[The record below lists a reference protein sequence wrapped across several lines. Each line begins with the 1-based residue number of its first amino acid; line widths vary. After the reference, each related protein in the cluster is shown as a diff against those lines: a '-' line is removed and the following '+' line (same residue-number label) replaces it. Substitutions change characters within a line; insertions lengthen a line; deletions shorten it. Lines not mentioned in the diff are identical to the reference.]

1 MLLGQC
7 DPSQLLVMNPNLM
20 HFIML
25 SQSRWLRVGAAFQV
39 LIWQGMWGT
48 PTQRMTLSDQSLSCV
63 QYLHQSTAC
72 TYCTVEAK
80 SLRRHIMDS
89 SLSGLQERVAHVD
102 AAAASSVSVN
112 VNYIIY
118 IYMFLS
124 YCCGC
129 TCFYPVL
136 PTIVLPL
143 ICVGSMMQPCHVG
156 RVSEHIS

>member
-1 MLLGQC
+1 
-7 DPSQLLVMNPNLM
+7 
-20 HFIML
+20 
-25 SQSRWLRVGAAFQV
+25 
-39 LIWQGMWGT
+39 
-48 PTQRMTLSDQSLSCV
+48 MTLSDQLLSCV

-118 IYMFLS
+118 IYVSVILLRMYLLLS
-124 YCCGC
+124 G
-129 TCFYPVL
+129 
-136 PTIVLPL
+136 PTNHRLAIDL
-143 ICVGSMMQPCHVG
+143 CWQHDAAMPCWK
-156 RVSEHIS
+156 SK

>member
-48 PTQRMTLSDQSLSCV
+48 PTQRMTLSDQLLSCV

-118 IYMFLS
+118 ICFCHTVADVLASIRS
-124 YCCGC
+124 Y
-129 TCFYPVL
+129 
-136 PTIVLPL
+136 
-143 ICVGSMMQPCHVG
+143 QPSSCH
-156 RVSEHIS
+156 